1 VPATKSCAKAHW
13 LPSTN
18 RLEPGFEWQTP
29 NSFGGRG
36 STDFNRRLP
45 QKAALKRTGCPA
57 PTGLSR
63 VLNGRHR
70 IHSVGAAAPI
80 EIGACHKK
88 LR

>member
-1 VPATKSCAKAHW
+1 MLINQEIAACLVGYICQAIVS
-13 LPSTN
+13 
-18 RLEPGFEWQTP
+18 
-29 NSFGGRG
+29 G
-36 STDFNRRLP
+36 STDFNRCLP

-70 IHSVGAAAPI
+70 IHSAGAAAPI